1 MRSLYLTNKKV
12 IVHLSGGLGNQM
24 FQYMAGADMAK
35 NSGNELVIN
44 LNWFLNPKILNRSN
58 SVYLTKRRCDIL
70 QFENVA
76 DTKVDWLPTPRDGRM
91 ERLIALMR
99 SWCISL
105 PGVTSEIN
113 FSIAKAERKNKTKRL
128 FGFFMSPKFFSNVD
142 PKTIFSGLK
151 SPLSEWSYEMQKLI
165 KSETSVGVHIRLG
178 DYVSLGDKVIPS
190 ESYFLSG
197 IEYLV
202 SILGSESKIYF
213 FSDEPQQLKSLFPK
227 LISRGVIISPPNHV
241 SSVEN
246 LIVLSSCAAY
256 VCSNSTYSW
265 WGAALSD
272 APESLIVRPS
282 FFYTATPGE
291 DSHADL
297 WGLDSTRLHPVSGE
311 KV

>member
-1 MRSLYLTNKKV
+1 MRSLYLNNKKV

-24 FQYMAGADMAK
+24 FQYMAGAAMAK

-58 SVYLTKRRCDIL
+58 PVYLTKRKVDIL

-76 DTKVDWLPTPRDGRM
+76 NTKVDWLPTPRDGRM

-99 SWCISL
+99 SWSISL

-113 FSIAKAERKNKTKRL
+113 LSIAKAEKKNKTKRL
-128 FGFFMSPKFFSNVD
+128 FGFFMSPKFFSNID
-142 PKTIFSGLK
+142 PKKIFSNLK
-151 SPLSEWSYEMQKLI
+151 SPLSEWPSEMQKLI

-213 FSDEPQQLKSLFPK
+213 FSDEPQQLKGLFPK
-227 LISRGVIISPPNHV
+227 LISRLVIISPPNHV

-246 LIVLSSCAAY
+246 LIVLSSCTAY

-282 FFYTATPGE
+282 FFYTATPDE